1 MLKPFLG
8 FRVFDTAIIDATT
21 QTAFTGDTNPAGGE
35 VVIWASTDLIH
46 NVGGMMRGFDNTSIS
61 VSGGSNNVIQG
72 NAQAGIE
79 VYDSPFTLIGE
90 L

>member
-1 MLKPFLG
+1 M
-8 FRVFDTAIIDATT
+8 
-21 QTAFTGDTNPAGGE
+21 
-35 VVIWASTDLIH
+35 IWASTDLID
-46 NVGGMMRGFDNTSIS
+46 NVGGVMRGFDNSSIS